1 MYARVKTR
9 IFNKLSQ
16 PTNTFTK
23 IKNKII
29 LIKIERYSIIKS
41 NLRGFLYTFLFFFFK
56 KALSISS
63 KENLYHF

>member
-29 LIKIERYSIIKS
+29 CIDKNRTIIDY
-41 NLRGFLYTFLFFFFK
+41 NLRGFYIHFFLFFK

>member
-29 LIKIERYSIIKS
+29 LIKIERYSIIDD
-41 NLRGFLYTFLFFFFK
+41 NLRGFYIHLFSFF
-56 KALSISS
+56 
-63 KENLYHF
+63 

>member
-29 LIKIERYSIIKS
+29 CIDKNRTIIDD
-41 NLRGFLYTFLFFFFK
+41 NLRGFYIHLFSFF
-56 KALSISS
+56 
-63 KENLYHF
+63 